1 MAKKK
6 IKLEKDIMITGI
18 ADKGMAVGR
27 TTEGEVV
34 FLMGA
39 VPGDVVN
46 ASVMKRRKNYL
57 EGRIQEFVSYSSDR
71 VEPFCKHFDDC
82 GGCKWQNLDYEA
94 QLSHKHKVVADAMKR
109 IARLDIAVD
118 PIMGAIET
126 TYYRNKLEFSF
137 SNQRWMTKDEIG
149 TQDEIVSHNGLGYH
163 IAGSFKKVLDI
174 QECFL
179 QEDSSNRIRNFIRD
193 LATEHSLT
201 YFDPVNH
208 IGFLRNVIVRNS
220 LEGDWMIILSVNNND
235 KKKINL
241 ICDALVSEFPFI
253 SSLYYVINDKKNDY
267 ILDLE
272 FHLYHGRSFMVERLG
287 DVKYKIGPKSFFQT
301 NTVQA
306 QRLFDLVR
314 TFAGFKPT
322 DNVYDLYTGLGSIAL
337 YIAAEVKSVV
347 GIEEVA
353 PAIDDA
359 RINADFNNIKN
370 AIFYAGDVKDVL
382 DPSFIEKHGKP
393 DVVITDPPRAGMHAK
408 VIETLLALRSP
419 KIVYVSC
426 NPATQAR
433 DLLLLNESYEVV
445 RIMPVDMFPHT
456 HHVECVVLL
465 HLKES
470 QF

>member
-1 MAKKK
+1 MSKKK
-6 IKLEKDIMITGI
+6 IKLSKDIIITGI

-46 ASVMKRRKNYL
+46 ASLIKRRKNFM
-57 EGRIQEFVSYSSDR
+57 EGRVQEFVSFSPDR

-82 GGCKWQNLDYEA
+82 GGCKWQNLDYNA
-94 QLSHKHKVVADAMKR
+94 QLKHKHKVVSDAMKR
-109 IARLDIAVD
+109 IAKLDLLVD
-118 PIMGAIET
+118 PILGALQT
-126 TYYRNKLEFSF
+126 KYYRNKLEFSF
-137 SNQRWMTKDEIG
+137 SNQRWLTKDEID
-149 TQDEIVSHNGLGYH
+149 TKDEIINQNGLGYH
-163 IAGSFKKVLDI
+163 IAGSFKKVLEI
-174 QECFL
+174 TECFL
-179 QEDSSNRIRNFIRD
+179 QDDPSNQIRNFIRKF
-193 LATEHSLT
+193 AAENSFS

-208 IGFLRNVIVRNS
+208 TGFLRNVIVRNS

-235 KKKINL
+235 QKKIKL
-241 ICDALVSEFPFI
+241 ICDALVQEFPFI

-267 ILDLE
+267 ILDLN
-272 FHLYHGRSFMVERLG
+272 FHLYHGRSYMVERLG
-287 DVKYKIGPKSFFQT
+287 EVKYKIGPKSFFQT
-301 NTVQA
+301 NTSQA
-306 QRLFDLVR
+306 KRLFDTVKD
-314 TFAGFKPT
+314 FAGFKPT

-337 YIAAEVKSVV
+337 FIASDVKSVV

-359 RINADFNNIKN
+359 RVNAEFNNVSN
-370 AIFYAGDVKDVL
+370 TIFYAGDVKDVL
-382 DPSFIEKHGKP
+382 DPLFIEKHGKP

-408 VIETLLALRSP
+408 VIETLLALKAP

-433 DLLLLNESYEVV
+433 DLLLLNESYEVKK
-445 RIMPVDMFPHT
+445 IMPVDMFPHT

-465 HLKES
+465 HLKPI
-470 QF
+470 